1 MVLNFWEIVRLFI
14 NLLNREDEREE
25 EIKIKIIIF
34 FLKRVLKN
42 FKIYEEF

>member
-42 FKIYEEF
+42 FKIYEVF